1 MSEAGDGRPDRRQ
14 RRVRHRDGA
23 VCLVRQGQA
32 RTTPPPSPSPALE
45 MGRPPGAKPGTSFNA
60 PALRVKQAGHWFES
74 DWSES
79 RLSGRKPQ
87 DVVVRLVLL
96 PILWG
101 SGAPGGIRTPDHL
114 IRSQAKD
121 VSGGLPT
128 SPPCPILRGKSA
140 VLVRWRHQPSGAI
153 PRQSAARSAARN
165 STRSQPA
172 WTCLLTPLLLRSRT
186 IWTHRRC
193 LAPLAPYETH
203 PADRRK
209 GGLGDE

>member
-23 VCLVRQGQA
+23 VCLDRQGQA

-101 SGAPGGIRTPDHL
+101 SGAPGGIRTHSTNHRDRRL
-114 IRSQAKD
+114 GQDGRDAIGR
-121 VSGGLPT
+121 L
-128 SPPCPILRGKSA
+128 SP
-140 VLVRWRHQPSGAI
+140 QP
-153 PRQSAARSAARN
+153 SAARWLWRPGSIPVK
-165 STRSQPA
+165 TRPFPGEQA
-172 WTCLLTPLLLRSRT
+172 GNLRVGPVVEMPVTRPRWS
-186 IWTHRRC
+186 
-193 LAPLAPYETH
+193 
-203 PADRRK
+203 
-209 GGLGDE
+209 